1 MKVTLGKAVRLPGRR
16 LFRSGEVVD
25 VTESEAEFITRL
37 GADAAT
43 APVVVEDVAPTV
55 TPASADDS
63 DDGEDEGP
71 EKPPKSASA
80 ERWREYLTAVGI
92 NPSGLSKREM
102 IAAVK

>member
-16 LFRSGEVVD
+16 LYRSGEIVE

-37 GADAAT
+37 GADAA
-43 APVVVEDVAPTV
+43 APAVVEDAAPTV
-55 TPASADDS
+55 TPASADDA

-80 ERWREYLTAVGI
+80 ERWKEYLTAVGI